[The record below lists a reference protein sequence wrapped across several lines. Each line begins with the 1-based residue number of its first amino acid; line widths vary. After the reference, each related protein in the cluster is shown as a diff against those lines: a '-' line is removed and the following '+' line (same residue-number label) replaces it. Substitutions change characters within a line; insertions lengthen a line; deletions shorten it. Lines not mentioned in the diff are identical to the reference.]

1 MQVFVTLNILMIQ
14 LAAATTALDNEGESR
29 FGTYRLAGNLWVW
42 RTLVLHI
49 AWKKLKL
56 YIDIC

>member
-1 MQVFVTLNILMIQ
+1 MIQ

-29 FGTYRLAGNLWVW
+29 FGTYMLAGKLWVW

-49 AWKKLKL
+49 TSKKLK
-56 YIDIC
+56 